1 MASFKFVISEPLTRK
16 SYQMEVDQTKAVGL
30 LGKRI
35 GEEFN
40 GDLIGLNGYSLK
52 ITGGTDK
59 DGFPMHPQ
67 VQGQVKKKILLSHP
81 PGFHPEKKGERK
93 RKIIRGNILSA
104 DIIQINVKI
113 TKKGEK
119 PIEQIVPHKEK
130 AAEVKEE
137 KKEEK
142 KVEAKKEEAKQEK
155 KAEEKVEEKKEM
167 KQEPKAEKAGGE
179 ENKK

>member
-1 MASFKFVISEPLTRK
+1 MASFKFVISEPQTRK
-16 SYQMEVDQTKAVGL
+16 SYQLEVDQAKAVGL

-40 GDLIGLNGYSLK
+40 GDLIGLSGYSLK

-67 VQGQVKKKILLSHP
+67 VQGQVKKKVLLSQP
-81 PGFHPEKKGERK
+81 PGFHPEKKGERR
-93 RKIIRGNILSA
+93 RKIIRGDTLSA
-104 DIIQINVKI
+104 DIVQINVKI

-130 AAEVKEE
+130 PAEE

-142 KVEAKKEEAKQEK
+142 KTEEK
-155 KAEEKVEEKKEM
+155 KVEEKKEV
-167 KQEPKAEKAGGE
+167 KEEPKAEKAGGE